1 MLRARGLHESY
12 FSKIGREWLSSLL
25 TIVEMQPT
33 TRSSRDR
40 RLAAVGSLAKQN
52 ILTSIKGLGQALTL
66 PDTLTSKFHSSLI
79 LFDQARTSLQLL
91 RHVELRTLNQPMPA
105 IQALFALPPVAGR
118 DISPLVDASGK
129 FKVLWHYE
137 SSSAWWRLCL
147 CDNANPEKNK
157 RKLGSQGFEIAYDI
171 SLPAVPKDG
180 APGQPHRRTYTEA
193 EALRMLP
200 ALSHLYNRWPCTVPS
215 GSDRQVCSL
224 LIDIARQ
231 HTFSTAPIVLSTVYF
246 SRTIRKDK
254 KSIATIMSLESKL
267 MFRTP
272 KDDGSSETELRS
284 HHLDV
289 SIDRCKTTIAAPTL
303 PLHIFFPLHV
313 TPAGLDATER
323 TRYVNA
329 LALMRYLQWRLRDVV
344 STKAELEDRI
354 AKLMRPFVD
363 GSSGGHQ
370 IYRTEIDVKSRCRYI
385 LPNDKA
391 AAIIAWT
398 AHGNSK
404 GSSKTALI
412 PIKLNSLAKKHVKAA
427 RDAAAAVSDNL
438 DATVLDVWMAM
449 CMVVDDTNAQ
459 LAEGENPICV
469 DTCNADQSLQHW
481 RSCDDCEQD
490 YVCAALRYH
499 PVWQEDYCETCYAR
513 ATAQLECPDRLAHSR
528 LQRVHHQEATALK
541 IDKARE
547 AAELAAITGSMPG
560 AVNLKKVT
568 IVQDD
573 YFPTKARSS
582 FVDMIRI
589 PRSVDS
595 PKDPFAVSP
604 DAIFQRHSRI
614 AVNGESLETAL
625 HCPGNVAFTA
635 QYFSDMKYIW
645 PPAMLQRVRDYHIA
659 TKDVKPHDVRKAIW
673 DDIGKLCD
681 IANETEYAKSSR
693 LGKKVTRRQL
703 NFYRQRLVTGVSASF
718 RDEERDI
725 TALDILGTTL
735 TAPAADWKPEGLDRF
750 LEVVRQIEEEFKY
763 TGIVM
768 ACSSIDDC
776 PWPFHCAGM
785 STDWS
790 WWTAW
795 QLFGIRLSRMWV
807 GCHGRWIQ
815 SDSIGTLFLEAIW
828 QCLEGRHR
836 WLRLPLMAGVRDP
849 FRFVI
854 APARHGGQ
862 LRSRWLKWEPESIE
876 DRDDS
881 LLNMVFETAVENYAK
896 RNYNEQWY
904 DEMRADFEGLHM
916 GVHLWNPAGAGAQRP
931 QPVVAPFDLDADR
944 SDERACNEQLL
955 ALGE

>member
-1 MLRARGLHESY
+1 
-12 FSKIGREWLSSLL
+12 
-25 TIVEMQPT
+25 MQPT

-40 RLAAVGSLAKQN
+40 RVAAVGSFAKQN
-52 ILTSIKGLGQALTL
+52 IFTSIKGLGEALTL
-66 PDTLTSKFHSSLI
+66 PDILTSKFHSSLL

-91 RHVELRTLNQPMPA
+91 RHVELRTLTQPMPA
-105 IQALFALPPVAGR
+105 IQALFALPPVTGR

-157 RKLGSQGFEIAYDI
+157 RKPGSQGFEIAYDI

-246 SRTIRKDK
+246 SRQIRKNK
-254 KSIATIMSLESKL
+254 ESIVTIMSLDSLESRL

-272 KDDGSSETELRS
+272 KDDGSPKTEIRS
-284 HHLDV
+284 HLLDV
-289 SIDRCKTTIAAPTL
+289 SIDRCKTTIVAPTL
-303 PLHIFFPLHV
+303 PLHHFFPLHV
-313 TPAGLDATER
+313 TPTGLDAAER
-323 TRYVNA
+323 TCYVNA

-344 STKAELEDRI
+344 GTNAELEDRI
-354 AKLMRPFVD
+354 AKLTRPFVD

-391 AAIIAWT
+391 AAVIAWT
-398 AHGNSK
+398 AHENSK

-412 PIKLNSLAKKHVKAA
+412 PIKLNSPAKKHVKAA
-427 RDAAAAVSDNL
+427 RNAAATVSDNL

-459 LAEGENPICV
+459 LAEGEDPIYV

-490 YVCAALRYH
+490 Y
-499 PVWQEDYCETCYAR
+499 
-513 ATAQLECPDRLAHSR
+513 
-528 LQRVHHQEATALK
+528 RVHHQEATALR

-547 AAELAAITGSMPG
+547 TAELAAITGSMPG
-560 AVNLKKVT
+560 AVNLKQVT

-582 FVDMIRI
+582 FVDVIWI
-589 PRSVDS
+589 PRSADS

-614 AVNGESLETAL
+614 AVNGVSLETAL
-625 HCPGNVAFTA
+625 YCPGNVAFTA

-659 TKDVKPHDVRKAIW
+659 TKEVKPHDVRKAIW
-673 DDIGKLCD
+673 DDISRLCD

-693 LGKKVTRRQL
+693 LGKKVTRRQVD
-703 NFYRQRLVTGVSASF
+703 FYRQRLMTGVSASF
-718 RDEERDI
+718 RDEVRET

-735 TAPAADWKPEGLDRF
+735 AAPAANWKPEGLDRF

-785 STDWS
+785 PTDWS

-795 QLFGIRLSRMWV
+795 QLFGIRLSRIWV
-807 GCHGRWIQ
+807 ACHGRWIQ
-815 SDSIGTLFLEAIW
+815 SDSIETLFLEAIW

-854 APARHGGQ
+854 APAHHGGQ
-862 LRSRWLKWEPESIE
+862 LRSRWTKWEPESIE

-916 GVHLWNPAGAGAQRP
+916 GVHLWNPAGAGAQ
-931 QPVVAPFDLDADR
+931 PVAAPFDLNADK

>member
-1 MLRARGLHESY
+1 
-12 FSKIGREWLSSLL
+12 
-25 TIVEMQPT
+25 MQPT

-40 RLAAVGSLAKQN
+40 RVAAVGSFAKQN
-52 ILTSIKGLGQALTL
+52 IFTSIKGLGEALTL
-66 PDTLTSKFHSSLI
+66 PDILTSKFHSSLL

-91 RHVELRTLNQPMPA
+91 RHVELRTLTQPMPA
-105 IQALFALPPVAGR
+105 IQALFALPPVTGR

-157 RKLGSQGFEIAYDI
+157 RKPGSQGFEIAYDI

-180 APGQPHRRTYTEA
+180 AP
-193 EALRMLP
+193 
-200 ALSHLYNRWPCTVPS
+200 
-215 GSDRQVCSL
+215 
-224 LIDIARQ
+224 ARQ

-246 SRTIRKDK
+246 SRQIRKNK
-254 KSIATIMSLESKL
+254 ESIVTIMSLDSLESRL

-272 KDDGSSETELRS
+272 KDDGSPKTEIRS
-284 HHLDV
+284 HLLDV
-289 SIDRCKTTIAAPTL
+289 SIDRCKTTIVAPTL
-303 PLHIFFPLHV
+303 PLHHFFPLHV
-313 TPAGLDATER
+313 TPTGLDAAER
-323 TRYVNA
+323 TCYVNA

-344 STKAELEDRI
+344 GTKAELEDRI
-354 AKLMRPFVD
+354 AKLTRPFVD

-391 AAIIAWT
+391 AAVIAWT
-398 AHGNSK
+398 AHENSK

-412 PIKLNSLAKKHVKAA
+412 PIKLNSPAKKHVKAA
-427 RDAAAAVSDNL
+427 RNAAATVSDNL

-459 LAEGENPICV
+459 LAEGEDPIYV

-490 YVCAALRYH
+490 YVCAALRHH
-499 PVWQEDYCETCYAR
+499 PVWQEDYCETCYDR
-513 ATAQLECPDRLAHSR
+513 ATARLECPDRLAHSR
-528 LQRVHHQEATALK
+528 LQRVHHQEATALR

-547 AAELAAITGSMPG
+547 TAELAAITGSMPG
-560 AVNLKKVT
+560 AVNLKQVT

-582 FVDMIRI
+582 FVDVIWI
-589 PRSVDS
+589 PRSADS

-614 AVNGESLETAL
+614 AVNGVSLETAL
-625 HCPGNVAFTA
+625 YCPGNVAFTA

-659 TKDVKPHDVRKAIW
+659 TKEVKPHDVRKAIW
-673 DDIGKLCD
+673 DDISRLCD

-693 LGKKVTRRQL
+693 LGKKVTRRQVD
-703 NFYRQRLVTGVSASF
+703 FYRQRLMTGVSASF
-718 RDEERDI
+718 RDEVRET

-735 TAPAADWKPEGLDRF
+735 AAPAANWKPEGLDRF

-785 STDWS
+785 PTDWS

-795 QLFGIRLSRMWV
+795 QLFGIRLSRIWV
-807 GCHGRWIQ
+807 ACHGRWIQ
-815 SDSIGTLFLEAIW
+815 SDSIETLFLEAIW

-854 APARHGGQ
+854 APAHHGGQ
-862 LRSRWLKWEPESIE
+862 LRSRWTKWEPESIE

-916 GVHLWNPAGAGAQRP
+916 GVHLWNPAGAGAQ
-931 QPVVAPFDLDADR
+931 PVAAPFDLNADK

>member
-1 MLRARGLHESY
+1 
-12 FSKIGREWLSSLL
+12 
-25 TIVEMQPT
+25 MQPT

-40 RLAAVGSLAKQN
+40 RAAAVGSFAKQN
-52 ILTSIKGLGQALTL
+52 IFTSIKGLGEALTL
-66 PDTLTSKFHSSLI
+66 PDILTSKFHSSLL

-91 RHVELRTLNQPMPA
+91 RHVELRTLTQPMPA
-105 IQALFALPPVAGR
+105 IQALFALPPVTGR

-147 CDNANPEKNK
+147 CDNANPAKNK
-157 RKLGSQGFEIAYDI
+157 RKPGSQGFEIAYDI

-180 APGQPHRRTYTEA
+180 VPGQPHRRTYTEA

-215 GSDRQVCSL
+215 GSDRQ
-224 LIDIARQ
+224 
-231 HTFSTAPIVLSTVYF
+231 
-246 SRTIRKDK
+246 
-254 KSIATIMSLESKL
+254 
-267 MFRTP
+267 
-272 KDDGSSETELRS
+272 
-284 HHLDV
+284 
-289 SIDRCKTTIAAPTL
+289 
-303 PLHIFFPLHV
+303 
-313 TPAGLDATER
+313 
-323 TRYVNA
+323 
-329 LALMRYLQWRLRDVV
+329 WRLRNFVG
-344 STKAELEDRI
+344 TKAELEDRI
-354 AKLMRPFVD
+354 AKLTRPFVD

-391 AAIIAWT
+391 AAVIAWT
-398 AHGNSK
+398 AHENSK

-412 PIKLNSLAKKHVKAA
+412 PIKLNSLAKKHIKAA
-427 RDAAAAVSDNL
+427 RNAAATVSDNL

-459 LAEGENPICV
+459 LAEGEDPIYV

-490 YVCAALRYH
+490 YICAALRHH
-499 PVWQEDYCETCYAR
+499 PVWQEDYCETCYDR

-547 AAELAAITGSMPG
+547 TAELAAITGSMPG
-560 AVNLKKVT
+560 AVNLKQVT

-589 PRSVDS
+589 PRSADS
-595 PKDPFAVSP
+595 PNDPFAVSP

-614 AVNGESLETAL
+614 AVNGVSLETAL
-625 HCPGNVAFTA
+625 YCPGNVAFTA

-659 TKDVKPHDVRKAIW
+659 TKEVKPHDVRKAIW
-673 DDIGKLCD
+673 DDISRLCE

-693 LGKKVTRRQL
+693 LGKKVTRRQVD
-703 NFYRQRLVTGVSASF
+703 FYRQRLMTGVSASF
-718 RDEERDI
+718 RDEVRET

-735 TAPAADWKPEGLDRF
+735 AAPAANWKPEGLDRF

-785 STDWS
+785 PTDWS

-795 QLFGIRLSRMWV
+795 QLFGIRLSRVWV
-807 GCHGRWIQ
+807 ASHGRWIQ
-815 SDSIGTLFLEAIW
+815 SDSIETLFLEAIW

-836 WLRLPLMAGVRDP
+836 WLRLPLMAGVREP

-854 APARHGGQ
+854 APAHHGGQ
-862 LRSRWLKWEPESIE
+862 LRSRWSKWEPESIE

-904 DEMRADFEGLHM
+904 DEMRAGL
-916 GVHLWNPAGAGAQRP
+916 
-931 QPVVAPFDLDADR
+931 
-944 SDERACNEQLL
+944 
-955 ALGE
+955 